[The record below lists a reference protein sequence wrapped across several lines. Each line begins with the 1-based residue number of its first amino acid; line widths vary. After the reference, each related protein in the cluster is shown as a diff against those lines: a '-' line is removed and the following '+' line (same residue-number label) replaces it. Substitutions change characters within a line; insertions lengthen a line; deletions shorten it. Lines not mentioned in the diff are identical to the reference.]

1 VLGEFIW
8 GWRLGRGALLGGG
21 LLRAGSLA
29 KKESAVGKFFDK
41 AAFFELGEHLEEGAA
56 AGLPDLEGAGK
67 VFEGDGAVFK
77 L

>member
-1 VLGEFIW
+1 
-8 GWRLGRGALLGGG
+8 
-21 LLRAGSLA
+21 LRAGSLA
-29 KKESAVGKFFDK
+29 KKEAAVGKFFDE
-41 AAFFELGEHLEEGAA
+41 AALFELGEHLEEGAA